1 MKKKFL
7 MMLGLCFVMG
17 LAACG
22 KAEDNEV
29 QNPIGVEGTQQ
40 EQSESTLVEPAAT
53 QAAEPTAEP
62 TETPAPTPDLR
73 AQYEALFESIGT
85 IEAYKGLEDTNP
97 IITQCFGADPYAMVY
112 GDRVYFYMT
121 ADVFEYDSKAQ
132 IKENSYGKI
141 NTIRVVSTT
150 DMVNF
155 EDHGAIKVGGSQ
167 GAATWAGNSWAPAAA
182 WKNIDGQDKFFLYFA
197 DSARGIGVLV
207 ADSPT
212 GPFKDPLGGALINR
226 NTPNCADITWLF
238 DPAVLVDDDG
248 RAYLYFGGGVPDG
261 KAADPGNARVVELG
275 ADMISLACDP
285 VKIDV
290 PYLFEDSGIHKYQDK
305 YYYTYCSNW
314 NVDQAGTAKYGFH
327 SAEIVSMVSDSP
339 MGPFVV
345 KETILENPGKYC
357 GLYGNN
363 HHCVFSFQGNW
374 YITYH
379 TRLLEKN
386 MGIEHGYRATHIDSF
401 TMQEDGTIG
410 LIKQT
415 TTGREQLKLMDAYT
429 ENSSACMAVQ
439 GGVQTVAADAIATFY
454 GAGKMALYNMK
465 QGAFTKVTGVDF
477 GDTSPSKLVMKI
489 KGAAGANGVIQVRAD
504 GLQGQ
509 VLGYLVADRNTGVE
523 YEDFIMELDESITGV
538 HDLYFIFSGENYR
551 VMSWKFEK

>member
-1 MKKKFL
+1 MYRKFL
-7 MMLGLCFVMG
+7 LLLGVCFTIG

-22 KAEDNEV
+22 KGEETPEV
-29 QNPIGVEGTQQ
+29 TPT
-40 EQSESTLVEPAAT
+40 AT
-53 QAAEPTAEP
+53 VTVAPTATTAPTATEIPEPTA
-62 TETPAPTPDLR
+62 TPAPTVKP
-73 AQYEALFESIGT
+73 AESWFENVT
-85 IEAYKGLEDTNP
+85 PAKAYKGLEDTNP
-97 IITQCFGADPYAMVY
+97 LITQCFGADPYAMVY

-121 ADVFEYDSKAQ
+121 ADVFEYDNMARL
-132 IKENSYGKI
+132 KENSYGKI
-141 NTIRVVSTT
+141 NTIRVISTA

-155 EDHGAIKVGGSQ
+155 EDHGAIKVGGSK

-212 GPFKDPLGGALINR
+212 GPFEDPIGGALIDR
-226 NTPNCADITWLF
+226 NVPNCADITWLF

-275 ADMISLACDP
+275 ADMVSLAGDP

-290 PYLFEDSGIHKYQDK
+290 PYLFEDSGIHKYKDK

-314 NVDQAGTAKYGFH
+314 SVDAAGTAKYGFH

-363 HHCVFSFQGNW
+363 HHCVFTFNDRW

-386 MGIEHGYRATHIDSF
+386 MGIEHGYRATHVDEF

-410 LIKQT
+410 MIKQT
-415 TTGREQLKLMDAYT
+415 TTGREQLCPVDPYV
-429 ENSSACMAVQ
+429 ENSAALIAVQ
-439 GGVQTVAADAIATFY
+439 GGVNTVAADAVATFY
-454 GAGKMALYNMK
+454 GAGTMALANMDE
-465 QGAFTKVTGVDF
+465 GAFVKVKGVDF
-477 GDTSPSKLVMKI
+477 GETSPTKFMAMLKVAGGG
-489 KGAAGANGVIQVRAD
+489 KGAIQIRVDSLD
-504 GLQGQ
+504 GEI
-509 VLGYLVADRNTGVE
+509 VGYLNVDRITGVN
-523 YEDFIMELDESITGV
+523 YEAYESELDTKITGV
-538 HDLYFIFSGENYR
+538 HDLYFIFCGDGYR
-551 VMSWKFEK
+551 VMSWKFDK